1 MNCAGGLGGR
11 GGRKLRRRGLHWV
24 ALELGGGQI
33 ESFLDSRGV
42 ARLLSSHLQMP
53 LTLLLAAHGLVLNG
67 GRVTAPSTPRRAAQI
82 SAQAVAD

>member
-1 MNCAGGLGGR
+1 
-11 GGRKLRRRGLHWV
+11 
-24 ALELGGGQI
+24 
-33 ESFLDSRGV
+33 
-42 ARLLSSHLQMP
+42 MP